1 MNLRTALV
9 TLTTLQGLA
18 AAAQTMP
25 LPEFK
30 VGDRWVY
37 RETDLLTKQETGK
50 LGEAVRAIEADTVWV
65 GRRTGVSSWAR
76 IDPRT
81 AVMREQ
87 QLATGPTPAERGRTI
102 ASNDGGCAYPWPLQ
116 IGQSFDCVEL
126 TTWPNGLRVR
136 YDLSF
141 KVEAYEP
148 VEVPAGRFDAFKLVA
163 RGNYLSETQNVRG
176 GHERIVWLAPAV
188 KREVKHEIRSLLLHN
203 SQPNRVEG
211 RELMEFTAGAAK

>member
-1 MNLRTALV
+1 MKLRTAII
-9 TLTTLQGLA
+9 TLTALQSLA
-18 AAAQTMP
+18 AVAQTMP

-50 LGEAVRAIEADTVWV
+50 LGETVRAIEADTVWF

-76 IDPRT
+76 VDPRT

-87 QLATGPTPAERGRTI
+87 QLATGPTPAERGRAI

-116 IGQSFDCVEL
+116 VGQSFDCVEL

-141 KVEAYEP
+141 KVEAYES
-148 VEVPAGRFDAFKLVA
+148 VEVPAGRFDAFRLVA

-176 GHERIVWLAPAV
+176 THHRVVWLAPAV
-188 KREVKHEIRSLLLHN
+188 KRELKSEIRSLLLN
-203 SQPNRVEG
+203 SSQPNRVEG
-211 RELMEFTAGAAK
+211 RELLEFTPGGIK